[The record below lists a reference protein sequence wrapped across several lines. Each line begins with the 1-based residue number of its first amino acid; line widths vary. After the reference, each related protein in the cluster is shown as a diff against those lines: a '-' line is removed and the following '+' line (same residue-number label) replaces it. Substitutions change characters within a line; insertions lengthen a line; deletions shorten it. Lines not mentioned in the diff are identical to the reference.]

1 MQSTFN
7 AVIAEE
13 SGGSR
18 VAGPKKLS
26 LADLAGEPRVV
37 GVTYSTFDCK
47 AGLALAGR
55 GRKVVEI
62 NQ

>member
-13 SGGSR
+13 SGGGR

-26 LADLAGEPRVV
+26 LADLTGEPRVV
-37 GVTYSTFDCK
+37 VATYSTFDCK
-47 AGLALAGR
+47 AGLALASR
-55 GRKVVEI
+55 GRTVVEI